1 MHSQMIVSASAFLC
15 FHGRISVLEL
25 DECYRT
31 NICFFS
37 LLLGESALIAYV
49 NGILENIEEGNA
61 VVDVNG
67 FGINVNISGSTM
79 DKMPGIGESVKL
91 YTYTNVKEDAFTLFG
106 FLSRDELNLF
116 KMLIT
121 VNGIGPKGGLSI
133 LSVMSPDDL
142 RFAIMAGDSAS
153 ISKAP
158 GIGKK
163 TAERITLEL
172 RDKIKVSEDDML
184 SGGAALTPDISG
196 DGAFP
201 ARDET
206 VAALV
211 ALGYN
216 SALAMKAVRKVLGA
230 NPDAAE
236 NTEKLLKLALKEM
249 F

>member
-1 MHSQMIVSASAFLC
+1 M
-15 FHGRISVLEL
+15 
-25 DECYRT
+25 
-31 NICFFS
+31 
-37 LLLGESALIAYV
+37 IAYV
-49 NGILENIEEGNA
+49 NGILENVEEGNA

-67 FGINVNISGSTM
+67 FGINVNISGATY
-79 DKMPGIGESVKL
+79 DRLPGIGEMVKL
-91 YTYTNVKEDAFTLFG
+91 YTYTNVKEDAFNLFG

-121 VNGIGPKGGLSI
+121 VNGVGPKAGLSI
-133 LSVMSPDDL
+133 LSVMTPDDV
-142 RFAIMAGDSAS
+142 RFAIMSGDTKS

-172 RDKIKVSEDDML
+172 RDKLKISEDDML
-184 SGGAALTPDISG
+184 GGSASSGGIEVSEGTN
-196 DGAFP
+196 P
-201 ARDET
+201 ARDEA

-216 SALAMKAVRKVLGA
+216 SSDSMKAVRKVLSA
-230 NPDAAE
+230 NPDAGDD
-236 NTEKLLKLALKEM
+236 TEKLLKLALKEM

>member
-1 MHSQMIVSASAFLC
+1 M
-15 FHGRISVLEL
+15 
-25 DECYRT
+25 
-31 NICFFS
+31 
-37 LLLGESALIAYV
+37 IAYV
-49 NGILENIEEGNA
+49 NGILENLEEGNA
-61 VVDVNG
+61 VIDVNG
-67 FGINVNISGSTM
+67 VGYNVNISGSTM
-79 DKMPGIGESVKL
+79 DRMPGIGEVVKL

-133 LSVMSPDDL
+133 LSVMTPDDV
-142 RFAIMAGDSAS
+142 RFAILAGDSKSLA
-153 ISKAP
+153 KAP

-172 RDKIKVSEDDML
+172 RDKLKLSEDDL
-184 SGGAALTPDISG
+184 LGGGGVSSSDVSVSDG
-196 DGAFP
+196 DNA
-201 ARDET
+201 ARDEA

-216 SALAMKAVRKVLGA
+216 SGDAMKAVRKVLAA
-230 NPDAAE
+230 NKEAA
-236 NTEKLLKLALKEM
+236 NDTEVLLKLALKEM

>member
-1 MHSQMIVSASAFLC
+1 M
-15 FHGRISVLEL
+15 
-25 DECYRT
+25 
-31 NICFFS
+31 
-37 LLLGESALIAYV
+37 LLPTTLHMSSRLTDKNFKLRGKVLIAYV
-49 NGILENIEEGNA
+49 NGILENVEEGNA

-67 FGINVNISGSTM
+67 FGINVNISGATY
-79 DKMPGIGESVKL
+79 DRLPGIGEMVKL
-91 YTYTNVKEDAFTLFG
+91 YTYTNVKEDAFNLFG

-121 VNGIGPKGGLSI
+121 VNGVGPKAGLSI
-133 LSVMSPDDL
+133 LSVMTPDDV
-142 RFAIMAGDSAS
+142 RFAIMSGDTKS

-172 RDKIKVSEDDML
+172 RDKLKISEDDML
-184 SGGAALTPDISG
+184 GGSASSGGIEVSEGTN
-196 DGAFP
+196 P
-201 ARDET
+201 ARDEA

-216 SALAMKAVRKVLGA
+216 SSDSMKAVRKVLSA
-230 NPDAAE
+230 NPDAGDD
-236 NTEKLLKLALKEM
+236 TEKLLKLALKEM

>member
-1 MHSQMIVSASAFLC
+1 MV
-15 FHGRISVLEL
+15 
-25 DECYRT
+25 
-31 NICFFS
+31 
-37 LLLGESALIAYV
+37 AYV
-49 NGILENIEEGNA
+49 NGILESIEEGNA

-67 FGINVNISGSTM
+67 IGINVNISGSTM
-79 DKMPGIGESVKL
+79 DRMPGIGEVVKL

-106 FLSRDELNLF
+106 FLSRDELGLF
-116 KMLIT
+116 KLLIT
-121 VNGIGPKGGLSI
+121 VNGIGPKGGLAI

-153 ISKAP
+153 IAKAP

-172 RDKIKVSEDDML
+172 KDKIKVTEDSLL
-184 SGGAALTPDISG
+184 SQGDSSLGGELSDEKSAAK
-196 DGAFP
+196 
-201 ARDET
+201 DEA

-216 SALAMKAVRKVLGA
+216 QSDAIKAVRKVLA
-230 NPDAAE
+230 SDKAAGE
-236 NTEKLLKLALKEM
+236 DTEKLLKLALKEM

>member
-1 MHSQMIVSASAFLC
+1 M
-15 FHGRISVLEL
+15 
-25 DECYRT
+25 
-31 NICFFS
+31 
-37 LLLGESALIAYV
+37 IAYV
-49 NGILENIEEGNA
+49 NGILESIEEGNA

-67 FGINVNISGSTM
+67 IGYNVNISGSTM
-79 DKMPGIGESVKL
+79 DRMPGIGEAVKL

-116 KMLIT
+116 KLLIT
-121 VNGIGPKGGLSI
+121 VNGIGPKGGLAI

-142 RFAIMAGDSAS
+142 RFAIIAGDSKS
-153 ISKAP
+153 LSKAP

-172 RDKIKVSEDDML
+172 RDKIKATEDTL
-184 SGGAALTPDISG
+184 LGGGAVSMGVASDEG
-196 DGAFP
+196 DYSKGEA
-201 ARDET
+201 

-216 SALAMKAVRKVLGA
+216 SSDAMKAVRKAVA
-230 NPDAAE
+230 NNPAAAE
-236 NTEKLLKLALKEM
+236 DTELLLKLALKEM

>member
-1 MHSQMIVSASAFLC
+1 M
-15 FHGRISVLEL
+15 
-25 DECYRT
+25 
-31 NICFFS
+31 
-37 LLLGESALIAYV
+37 IAYV
-49 NGILENIEEGNA
+49 NGILENIEDGLA

-67 FGINVNISGSTM
+67 IGYNIFISGSTM
-79 DKMPGIGESVKL
+79 DRMPGIGEAVKL
-91 YTYTNVKEDAFTLFG
+91 YTYTNVKEDSFSLFG

-133 LSVMSPDDL
+133 LSVMTPDDL
-142 RFAIMAGDSAS
+142 RFAILAGDSKS
-153 ISKAP
+153 LSKAP

-172 RDKIKVSEDDML
+172 RDKLKISEDELL
-184 SGGAALTPDISG
+184 SGSG
-196 DGAFP
+196 QGSSMDSGLSDSENS
-201 ARDET
+201 ARDEA

-216 SALAMKAVRKVLGA
+216 SADAMKAVRKVLTA
-230 NPDAAE
+230 DKEAAAD
-236 NTEKLLKLALKEM
+236 TEKLLKLALKEM

>member
-1 MHSQMIVSASAFLC
+1 M
-15 FHGRISVLEL
+15 
-25 DECYRT
+25 
-31 NICFFS
+31 
-37 LLLGESALIAYV
+37 IAYV
-49 NGILENIEEGNA
+49 NGIVEYIEDGLC

-67 FGINVNISGSTM
+67 VGYNVNISGSTM
-79 DKMPGIGESVKL
+79 DRMPGIGEAVKL

-133 LSVMSPDDL
+133 LSVMTPDDL
-142 RFAIMAGDSAS
+142 RFAIMAGDSKS
-153 ISKAP
+153 LSKAP

-172 RDKIKVSEDDML
+172 RDKLKVSENEL
-184 SGGAALTPDISG
+184 LGGGA
-196 DGAFP
+196 GATASNLVGESDFENS
-201 ARDET
+201 ARDEA

-216 SALAMKAVRKVLGA
+216 STDSMKAVRKVL
-230 NPDAAE
+230 AASPE
-236 NTEKLLKLALKEM
+236 AGEDTEKLLKLALKEM

>member
-1 MHSQMIVSASAFLC
+1 MV
-15 FHGRISVLEL
+15 
-25 DECYRT
+25 
-31 NICFFS
+31 
-37 LLLGESALIAYV
+37 AYV
-49 NGILENIEEGNA
+49 NGILESIEEGNA

-67 FGINVNISGSTM
+67 IGINVNISGSTM
-79 DKMPGIGESVKL
+79 DRMPGIGDVVKL

-106 FLSRDELNLF
+106 FLSRDELGLF
-116 KMLIT
+116 KLLIT
-121 VNGIGPKGGLSI
+121 VNGIGPKGGLAI

-153 ISKAP
+153 IAKAP

-172 RDKIKVSEDDML
+172 KDKIKVTEDSLL
-184 SGGAALTPDISG
+184 SQGDSSLDGELSDEKSAAK
-196 DGAFP
+196 
-201 ARDET
+201 DEA

-216 SALAMKAVRKVLGA
+216 QSDAIKAVRKVLGSEKA
-230 NPDAAE
+230 VGAE
-236 NTEKLLKLALKEM
+236 TEDLLKLALKEM

>member
-1 MHSQMIVSASAFLC
+1 M
-15 FHGRISVLEL
+15 
-25 DECYRT
+25 
-31 NICFFS
+31 
-37 LLLGESALIAYV
+37 IAYV
-49 NGILENIEEGNA
+49 NGILENIEEGLA

-67 FGINVNISGSTM
+67 IGYNINISGSTM
-79 DKMPGIGESVKL
+79 DRMPGIGEAVKL

-133 LSVMSPDDL
+133 LSVMTPDDL
-142 RFAIMAGDSAS
+142 RFAILAGDSKS
-153 ISKAP
+153 LSKAP

-172 RDKIKVSEDDML
+172 RDKLKVSEDEL
-184 SGGAALTPDISG
+184 LAGGAGASAMSGVSSEG
-196 DGAFP
+196 DGINP
-201 ARDET
+201 ARDEA

-216 SALAMKAVRKVLGA
+216 STDSMKAVRKVLA
-230 NPDAAE
+230 SNPEAGDD
-236 NTEKLLKLALKEM
+236 TERLLKLALKEM

>member
-1 MHSQMIVSASAFLC
+1 M
-15 FHGRISVLEL
+15 
-25 DECYRT
+25 
-31 NICFFS
+31 
-37 LLLGESALIAYV
+37 IAYV
-49 NGILENIEEGNA
+49 NGILESIEEGNA

-67 FGINVNISGSTM
+67 FGINVAISGSTY
-79 DKMPGIGESVKL
+79 DRMPGIGEVVKL
-91 YTYTNVKEDAFTLFG
+91 YTYTNVKEDAFNLFG
-106 FLSRDELNLF
+106 FLSKDELNLF

-184 SGGAALTPDISG
+184 GTASVSVADLDG
-196 DGAFP
+196 DGANV
-201 ARDET
+201 ARDEA

-216 SALAMKAVRKVLGA
+216 QGDALKAVRKVLSA

-236 NTEKLLKLALKEM
+236 DTEALLKLALKEM

>member
-1 MHSQMIVSASAFLC
+1 M
-15 FHGRISVLEL
+15 
-25 DECYRT
+25 
-31 NICFFS
+31 
-37 LLLGESALIAYV
+37 IAYV
-49 NGILENIEEGNA
+49 NGILENIEEGLA

-67 FGINVNISGSTM
+67 VGYNVNISGSTM
-79 DKMPGIGESVKL
+79 DRMPGIGEAVKL

-121 VNGIGPKGGLSI
+121 VNGIGPKGGLAI
-133 LSVMSPDDL
+133 LSVMTPDDL
-142 RFAIMAGDSAS
+142 RFAIIAGDSGA

-158 GIGKK
+158 GVGKK

-172 RDKIKVSEDDML
+172 RDKIKATEDSMLASAAGLSSSEIKE
-184 SGGAALTPDISG
+184 TEN
-196 DGAFP
+196 P
-201 ARDET
+201 ARDEA

-216 SALAMKAVRKVLGA
+216 AADATKAVRKVLSI
-230 NPDAAE
+230 NPDMS
-236 NTEKLLKLALKEM
+236 NDTELLLKQALKEM

>member
-1 MHSQMIVSASAFLC
+1 M
-15 FHGRISVLEL
+15 
-25 DECYRT
+25 
-31 NICFFS
+31 
-37 LLLGESALIAYV
+37 IAYV

-67 FGINVNISGSTM
+67 VGYNVNISGSTM
-79 DKMPGIGESVKL
+79 DRMPGIGEMVKL

-133 LSVMSPDDL
+133 LSVMTPDDL
-142 RFAIMAGDSAS
+142 RFAIMSGDSKS
-153 ISKAP
+153 LSKAP

-163 TAERITLEL
+163 TSERITLEL
-172 RDKIKVSEDDML
+172 RDKLKVSEEEFL
-184 SGGAALTPDISG
+184 AAAGGVSSTAIEGVDG
-196 DGAFP
+196 DNS
-201 ARDET
+201 ARDEA

-216 SALAMKAVRKVLGA
+216 SSDSMKAVRKVLAA
-230 NPDAAE
+230 NPNAATD
-236 NTEKLLKLALKEM
+236 TEALLKAALKEM

>member
-1 MHSQMIVSASAFLC
+1 M
-15 FHGRISVLEL
+15 
-25 DECYRT
+25 
-31 NICFFS
+31 
-37 LLLGESALIAYV
+37 IAYV
-49 NGILENIEEGNA
+49 NGILESIEEGNA
-61 VVDVNG
+61 VIDVNG
-67 FGINVNISGSTM
+67 FGINVGISGSTM
-79 DKMPGIGESVKL
+79 DRMPGIGENVKL

-121 VNGIGPKGGLSI
+121 VSGIGPKGGLSI
-133 LSVMSPDDL
+133 LSVMPPDDL

-172 RDKIKVSEDDML
+172 RDKIKVTEDDML
-184 SGGAALTPDISG
+184 GGGAAGALEVAG
-196 DGAFP
+196 DGTYP

-216 SALAMKAVRKVLGA
+216 SAAAMKAVRKVLA
-230 NPDAAE
+230 ENPDVAE
-236 NTEKLLKLALKEM
+236 NTERLLKLSLKEM